1 MSRYSDLVA
10 KLVKLSNR
18 PDLTAEIS
26 SCLVD
31 ATMELHKL
39 DFFYKDLQ
47 TGVIEL
53 TSQGQQQFDLDL
65 STFTRFR
72 AIKDIVPVVPTS
84 NNPFADCCPSK
95 LRSNPSFEYCRC
107 NSNWWRVLGGK
118 LTVNTNLRV
127 DQLNLYY
134 YQLPNAVANDSYS
147 SWIADQYEEALT
159 DLVLCKLFTLL
170 RDYAAAN
177 LYSSKMGT
185 REGPTGH
192 IAVII
197 GDNLEQQIR

>member
-18 PDLTAEIS
+18 PDLVDEIGL
-26 SCLVD
+26 CLTD
-31 ATMELHKL
+31 ATMQLHKL
-39 DFFYKDLQ
+39 DFFYKDLV

-53 TSQGQQQFDLDL
+53 SSQGQQQFDIAL

-72 AIKDIVPVVPTS
+72 AIKDIVPVEPTS

-95 LRSNPSFEYCRC
+95 LRSNPSLEYCRC
-107 NSNWWRVLGGK
+107 NSNWWRVLGGQ
-118 LTVNTNLRV
+118 LTINTNLRV
-127 DQLNLYY
+127 DQLNVYY
-134 YQLPNAVANDSYS
+134 YQLPNAVTNDNYS
-147 SWIADQYEEALT
+147 SWIADEYEEAVT
-159 DLVLCKLFTLL
+159 DLALYKLFTIL
-170 RDYAAAN
+170 RDFAAAN
-177 LYSSKMGT
+177 LYSSKVGT

-197 GDNLEQQIR
+197 GDNLDQQIR